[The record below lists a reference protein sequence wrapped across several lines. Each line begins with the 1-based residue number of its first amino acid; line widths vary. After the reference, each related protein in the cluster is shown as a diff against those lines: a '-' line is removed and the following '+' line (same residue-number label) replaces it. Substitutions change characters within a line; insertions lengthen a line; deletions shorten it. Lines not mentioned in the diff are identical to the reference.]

1 MKIYNAYMLHVKLKN
16 NVELIKL
23 NFINLNLPLSYYAL
37 KTSKVI
43 FVKCVLSFRL
53 VYPN

>member
-16 NVELIKL
+16 KYL
-23 NFINLNLPLSYYAL
+23 NFINLNLPLSNYAL
-37 KTSKVI
+37 KTSKVM